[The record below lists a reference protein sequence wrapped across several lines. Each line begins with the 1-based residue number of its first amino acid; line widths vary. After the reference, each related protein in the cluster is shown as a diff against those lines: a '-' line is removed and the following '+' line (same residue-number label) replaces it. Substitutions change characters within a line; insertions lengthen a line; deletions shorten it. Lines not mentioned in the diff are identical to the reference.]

1 MCAALTEGIWDDMN
15 TLITEELESNPTV
28 REFVDALSDEENQ
41 DP

>member
-15 TLITEELESNPTV
+15 ALITEKLESNPTV
-28 REFVDALSDEENQ
+28 CEFVDALSDEANQ